1 MKVRRTIIASMLML
15 FGLFGAAAP
24 AQAGLWC
31 ENADRVDDTI
41 DDELSPAG
49 AACRYAVGV
58 VCAVADKTGGA
69 CLA

>member
-1 MKVRRTIIASMLML
+1 MKVRRTIVASMLML

-24 AQAGLWC
+24 ANAGLWC
-31 ENADRVDDTI
+31 ENADRIDGAVDG
-41 DDELSPAG
+41 ELTVAG
-49 AACRYAVGV
+49 SACRTAVGV

>member
-1 MKVRRTIIASMLML
+1 MKLRRSIIASMLML

-31 ENADRVDDTI
+31 ENADRVDETVGGDLTV
-41 DDELSPAG
+41 AG
-49 AACRYAVGV
+49 SACRTAVGI
-58 VCAVADKTGGA
+58 VCAVADKAGGA

>member
-24 AQAGLWC
+24 ANAGLWC
-31 ENADRVDDTI
+31 ENADKVDAAVSDVT
-41 DDELSPAG
+41 LAG
-49 AACRYAVGV
+49 SACRAAVRV
-58 VCAVADKTGGA
+58 ACSVADKTGGA